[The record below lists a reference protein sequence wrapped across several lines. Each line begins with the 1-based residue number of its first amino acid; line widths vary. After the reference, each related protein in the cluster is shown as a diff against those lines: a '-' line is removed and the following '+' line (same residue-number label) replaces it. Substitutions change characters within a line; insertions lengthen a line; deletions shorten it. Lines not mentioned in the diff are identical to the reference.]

1 MSRRKE
7 TYTIGDLRTVYPA
20 PVHKK
25 PKKYPEPPV
34 GMNELAPILTQMARD
49 IKVIR
54 RTQDMPSAQRWA
66 SEMNTKHN
74 TGYKA
79 NWEDLD
85 GDKVPEL
92 VVRDTNRDN
101 ALITVNGY
109 TTVPSTWV
117 DTLKYGADLPYDKRR
132 EMRKKGEPYPNKA
145 EWNKIF
151 TGAKVSVDNPFEL
164 DISNVND
171 NRYDE
176 FGGIQHL
183 IDRGYKIKNYDKTK
197 TYKQTAYQAF
207 NKFVFQ
213 PVFNGIK
220 EALSL
225 KAKDKGYTDF
235 ARDWAFVF
243 PSVGSITKACAISYN
258 QLVIVPVTQRI
269 CGDEAEEVLNDET
282 LLKKLKTKGAFKQ
295 GTKTEVLAIID
306 AVKNETAQGTA
317 EKTALLIDFIYSNNP
332 MLAKVGL
339 LNKDSQDYNDVI
351 DYIIG
356 YIKNEYAN
364 LIKEKQYQLQFGSPV
379 RPQRNP
385 NEVADQMQDDRDF
398 QQQVPVEDRE

>member
-1 MSRRKE
+1 
-7 TYTIGDLRTVYPA
+7 
-20 PVHKK
+20 
-25 PKKYPEPPV
+25 
-34 GMNELAPILTQMARD
+34 
-49 IKVIR
+49 
-54 RTQDMPSAQRWA
+54 
-66 SEMNTKHN
+66 
-74 TGYKA
+74 
-79 NWEDLD
+79 
-85 GDKVPEL
+85 
-92 VVRDTNRDN
+92 
-101 ALITVNGY
+101 
-109 TTVPSTWV
+109 
-117 DTLKYGADLPYDKRR
+117 
-132 EMRKKGEPYPNKA
+132 MRKKGEPYPNKS

-176 FGGIQHL
+176 FGGISYL
-183 IDRGYKIKNYDKTK
+183 NERGYKIKNYDKTK

-225 KAKDKGYTDF
+225 KAQEKGHTNF
-235 ARDWAFVF
+235 SRDWSLVF

-364 LIKEKQYQLQFGSPV
+364 LIKERQYQQQFGSPV